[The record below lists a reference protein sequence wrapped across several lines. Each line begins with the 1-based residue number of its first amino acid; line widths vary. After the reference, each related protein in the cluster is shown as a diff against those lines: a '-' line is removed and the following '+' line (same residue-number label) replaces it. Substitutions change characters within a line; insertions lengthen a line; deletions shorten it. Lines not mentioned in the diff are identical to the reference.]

1 MQRTER
7 VVMYTLLAAS
17 LFAVA
22 GQGFGSRFGRAE
34 ASPAPA
40 AAPDTARIASCDIYQ
55 LVERM
60 VEGSSYLLAR
70 NAEQE
75 RIRTVLRPMEIEL
88 DKMQVDIRA
97 GSPEDPVT
105 AQKMRLFEA
114 RRKEYGEKSEEESRT
129 YAKVVTGHFTDAYG
143 KVAAEAKKV
152 ADSLGYTHVL
162 AQKRGELIATNPQQL
177 IEEFLSRPLAVS
189 PEGTDIT
196 ERVRTAMKLPTTGGA
211 GSTPAKPA
219 EPKK

>member
-1 MQRTER
+1 MLRTER
-7 VVMYTLLAAS
+7 VMIYGLLGAS
-17 LFAVA
+17 LLAVA
-22 GQGFGSRFGRAE
+22 GQGFGARFGLAQ
-34 ASPAPA
+34 ASPAA
-40 AAPDTARIASCDIYQ
+40 AAPDMAKIATCDIYQ

-75 RIRTVLRPMEIEL
+75 RIRTVLRPMEVEL

-105 AQKMRLFEA
+105 AQKMRAFEA
-114 RRKEYGEKSEEESRT
+114 KRKEYGEKTEAESRT

-143 KVAAEAKKV
+143 KVAAEAKKI

-162 AQKRGELIATNPQQL
+162 AQKRGDLVASNPQQL
-177 IEEFLSRPLAVS
+177 IEEFLSRPLTVS
-189 PEGTDIT
+189 PDATDIT
-196 ERVRTAMKLPTTGGA
+196 EQVRTAMKLPTA
-211 GSTPAKPA
+211 PSPANPPTKAP